1 MQGGAGGMGH
11 PKFGGVGGR
20 GGRVFVEAKEGK
32 LSWLLVLIRIFN
44 IFVICFLIV
53 TQLKYIAR
61 SKAYAE
67 VIEEKDYSVQY
78 YIYPMAKLSVYKSTN
93 T

>member
-32 LSWLLVLIRIFN
+32 LSWLLVLIRNGHVNVLSFKIYLFCN
-44 IFVICFLIV
+44 NYTIKTYC
-53 TQLKYIAR
+53 TQ
-61 SKAYAE
+61 
-67 VIEEKDYSVQY
+67 
-78 YIYPMAKLSVYKSTN
+78 
-93 T
+93 

>member
-32 LSWLLVLIRIFN
+32 LSWLLFLIRNNHVNVLLFVLYWLFN
-44 IFVICFLIV
+44 N
-53 TQLKYIAR
+53 YII
-61 SKAYAE
+61 K
-67 VIEEKDYSVQY
+67 
-78 YIYPMAKLSVYKSTN
+78 IYCRQ
-93 T
+93 

>member
-32 LSWLLVLIRIFN
+32 LLFLIRNNLVNVLLLV
-44 IFVICFLIV
+44 
-53 TQLKYIAR
+53 
-61 SKAYAE
+61 
-67 VIEEKDYSVQY
+67 
-78 YIYPMAKLSVYKSTN
+78 IYLF
-93 T
+93 